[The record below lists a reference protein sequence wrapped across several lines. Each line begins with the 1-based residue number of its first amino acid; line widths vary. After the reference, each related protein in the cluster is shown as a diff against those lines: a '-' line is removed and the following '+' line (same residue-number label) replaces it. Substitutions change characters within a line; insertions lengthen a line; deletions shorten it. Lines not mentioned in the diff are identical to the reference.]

1 MSESRV
7 PVAESNARERESRF
21 ARLFAAE
28 VFRQREHQTLG
39 ERARHAY
46 RQLQEVHR
54 GLGSGKAIAQDL
66 PSLFALFEWSAMLAP
81 ELFLVLSGHF
91 NLTLNALLSLGRGRT
106 DLEDYLRELDS
117 GDSVGVFL
125 LTELGYGSTVFSLE
139 TEAEYDHDRRGF
151 WLTTP
156 RDAAL
161 KFMPNVGAED
171 VPKLVVIAA
180 RLKVAGEDQGVFPFI
195 LRLRGK
201 DGGLHQGV
209 RVVPQPERPLY
220 AMDNAMIGF
229 DRVWLSFRDWLPG
242 DAGSISEQGV
252 FHSDYGKRERFRRT
266 VEMLQ
271 TGRVALACGTVASA
285 RASLSIALSYARQRR
300 VAVPDRGTAAM
311 LDCWNVQ
318 HDLLVGLARIHACT
332 LFGRFVQERFSE
344 EGDEERERLSLLAML
359 LKPYI
364 SRTAFEIIQTCRER
378 CGAQGMFGVNR
389 IPEYLGTCQ
398 AVMTAEGENQVLQLT
413 AARRLVMG
421 EHLWTPSE
429 GTDAARTEGSSLF
442 AERARRLR
450 TRIAQGLEAPLGPG
464 EDRFERWNAWSTEAI
479 ALAEAQGEAL
489 ALECLQ
495 VALRA
500 EVPSSEGFRTA
511 SAVLRV
517 FVADGLRRHAG
528 WFQSEGLLGAE
539 EARRLDVELREA
551 CVELLPHVPRVLESF
566 ALPEALREAPI
577 AAPEGYVEAWARRF
591 R

>member
-1 MSESRV
+1 MSESHV
-7 PVAESNARERESRF
+7 PAMAESKARERESRF
-21 ARLFAAE
+21 ARLFSSE
-28 VFRQREHQTLG
+28 VFRPREHQTLG

-54 GLGSGKAIAQDL
+54 GLGSAKAIAQDL

-91 NLTLNALLSLGRGRT
+91 NLTLNALLNLGRGRT

-117 GDSVGVFL
+117 GDAVGVFL

-139 TEAEYDHDRRGF
+139 TEAVYDHGRRGF
-151 WLTTP
+151 WLNTP
-156 RDAAL
+156 SDAAL
-161 KFMPNVGAED
+161 KFMPNVAAEG

-195 LRLRGK
+195 LRLRGE
-201 DGGLHQGV
+201 DGLHEGV

-266 VEMLQ
+266 IEMLQ
-271 TGRVALACGTVASA
+271 TGRVALACGAVASA

-318 HDLLVGLARIHACT
+318 HDLVVGLARIHACS
-332 LFGRFVQERFSE
+332 LFGRFVQDLFSQ
-344 EGDEERERLSLLAML
+344 GGEEREGLSLLAML

-364 SRTAFEIIQTCRER
+364 SRSAFDVIQTCRER

-389 IPEYLGTCQ
+389 IPEYLGECQ

-421 EHLWTPSE
+421 ERLLTPLE

-450 TRIAQGLEAPLGPG
+450 KRIAQGLEAPLGPG
-464 EDRFERWNAWSTEAI
+464 EDRFARWNAWSTQAI
-479 ALAEAQGEAL
+479 SLAGAQGEAL

-495 VALRA
+495 VSLRA
-500 EVPSSEGFRTA
+500 QAPSSEDFRAA

-517 FVADGLRRHAG
+517 FVADGLRRDAG

-551 CVELLPHVPRVLESF
+551 CGELLPHLPRLEESF

>member
-7 PVAESNARERESRF
+7 PVVAEPKARERESRF

-91 NLTLNALLSLGRGRT
+91 NLTLNALMGLGRGRT

-139 TEAEYDHDRRGF
+139 TEAVYDHDRRGF
-151 WLTTP
+151 WLSTP

-161 KFMPNVGAED
+161 KFMPNVAAEG

-195 LRLRGK
+195 LRLRGE
-201 DGGLHQGV
+201 DGLREGV
-209 RVVPQPERPLY
+209 RVVPLPERPLY

-252 FHSDYGKRERFRRT
+252 FHSAYGKRERFRRT
-266 VEMLQ
+266 IEMLQ
-271 TGRVALACGTVASA
+271 TGRVALACGAVASA

-318 HDLLVGLARIHACT
+318 HDLVVGLARIHACT
-332 LFGRFVQERFSE
+332 LFGRFVQEGFSR
-344 EGDEERERLSLLAML
+344 GDEEREALSLLAML

-364 SRTAFEIIQTCRER
+364 SKSAFDVIQTCRER

-389 IPEYLGTCQ
+389 IPEYLGGCQ

-421 EHLWTPSE
+421 ERLRTPLD
-429 GTDAARTEGSSLF
+429 GRGAARTEGSSLF

-450 TRIAQGLEAPLGPG
+450 MRIAQALEAPLGPE
-464 EDRFERWNAWSTEAI
+464 EDRFDRWNAWSTEAI
-479 ALAEAQGEAL
+479 ALSEAQGEAL

-495 VALRA
+495 VALQA
-500 EVPSSEGFRTA
+500 HGPSSEDFRAA

-551 CVELLPHVPRVLESF
+551 CGELLPHLPRLLASF
-566 ALPEALREAPI
+566 ALPEALRDAPI